1 MMAKKQ
7 MIKEK
12 KIADVLL
19 SIETTEAQG
28 FLFEGGDDCAMVV
41 YRDEDEEDMDS
52 TIGMQGSVTGEAME
66 VNEQLE
72 PHRSARPRQLYKE
85 EEFDSEE
92 EEFDDEE
99 MPSEDDANDY

>member
-19 SIETTEAQG
+19 STETTEAQG
-28 FLFEGGDDCAMVV
+28 FLFEGRDDCVVVV
-41 YRDEDEEDMDS
+41 YRDEDEEEMDS
-52 TIGMQGSVTGEAME
+52 TIGMRGSVTGEAME
-66 VNEQLE
+66 VDEQLQQR
-72 PHRSARPRQLYKE
+72 RSARLRQLYE
-85 EEFDSEE
+85 AEEFDSEE
-92 EEFDDEE
+92 EEFDEEE